1 MGRGTAILLGAFG
14 AAIALPGLALGLHLP
29 LWIAG
34 AISAA
39 VFGGTWLVARAPAGP
54 GDGLDDDAILQ
65 ARTDTARGMVS
76 DADAAVVK
84 LEQAARSIKDDAMR
98 TEVGKLA
105 EIGGRVTREVKDDP
119 NRAMAVRRL
128 LTFYLPNAASLAE
141 GWRTLETRSS
151 PSPERIAQTRE
162 TMQALGDAF
171 GKFAD
176 QAVAPQLQALDLD
189 LKVLNDALK
198 ADLEKTA

>member
-1 MGRGTAILLGAFG
+1 M
-14 AAIALPGLALGLHLP
+14 
-29 LWIAG
+29 
-34 AISAA
+34 
-39 VFGGTWLVARAPAGP
+39 
-54 GDGLDDDAILQ
+54 
-65 ARTDTARGMVS
+65 
-76 DADAAVVK
+76 
-84 LEQAARSIKDDAMR
+84 
-98 TEVGKLA
+98 
-105 EIGGRVTREVKDDP
+105 
-119 NRAMAVRRL
+119 

>member
-39 VFGGTWLVARAPAGP
+39 VFGGTWLVARAPTGP

-176 QAVAPQLQALDLD
+176 QAAAPQLQALDLD